1 MDVNIL
7 EMYIEKIYGY
17 ALNNTYNTDEAQDL
31 SQEILLTAVKEL
43 PYLRDESKFEP
54 WLFGIARNTLKV
66 FRRKKAKEKE
76 MYQYDVLDEY
86 QDDNDSD
93 YEKIELYNRLR
104 KHIAMLSSIYRET
117 IILHYYDNLSVK
129 EISEKLNIPEGTISW
144 RLKVARNKI
153 KEELENMEESALKPI
168 KMKISIYGNGNF
180 DGENIPFPDTYISD
194 ALSQNILYHC
204 YNETKTIEELAK
216 ICGVPAYYI
225 EDSVKNLLKR
235 EALVEEK
242 KGKYRTD
249 FIIWFD
255 EYDKFYDENFL
266 KFVSPIKD
274 RIYDAFKCIYNDAKN
289 LNIYKG
295 MMKEENLFHLY
306 TMMSILYV
314 NNKYNKMPW
323 RPLKIKYNGFDWNY
337 TATYT
342 TGKYSN
348 HMYGFVRTGN
358 VSYGGNSIIERFT
371 GIDGI
376 SKREPIKDI
385 AVSACMDIVN
395 GVEPMNKEIVA
406 DLIMKGF
413 VIKDEGGKQVLTIP
427 YISKENENKLYE
439 LVEKYLSPLMDE
451 YLEIVKK
458 FASEYIKL
466 FPKHLNDEAI
476 RWSRNAFLGLFNKI
490 HNYGQNNNLIDKAN
504 DNSYLEVMLDLK

>member
-31 SQEILLTAVKEL
+31 SGEILLTAVKEL

-274 RIYDAFKCIYNDAKN
+274 RIYDAFKSIYNDAKN

-295 MMKEENLFHLY
+295 LMKEENLFHLY

-385 AVSACMDIVN
+385 AVSTCMDIVN
-395 GVEPMNKEIVA
+395 GVEPMDKEIVA

-413 VIKDEGGKQVLTIP
+413 VIKDESAKLVLTIP

-490 HNYGQNNNLIDKAN
+490 HNFGQNNNSIDKVI